1 MGAIRTSNPNAL
13 ETKVIATVTTPGK
26 RKTEEK
32 EMELIGVNI
41 LGKRYITIIDDLG
54 RHIMIPVTEAVED
67 QLRCALRLEVG

>member
-26 RKTEEK
+26 RKTEQK
-32 EMELIGVNI
+32 EMELIGVHVG
-41 LGKRYITIIDDLG
+41 GKRSIVIIDETG
-54 RHIMIPVTEAVED
+54 RNIMIPVTKAVED

>member
-32 EMELIGVNI
+32 EMQLIGVNI
-41 LGKRYITIIDDLG
+41 LGKRYVTIIDDLG
-54 RHIMIPVTEAVED
+54 RHIMIPVTKAVED